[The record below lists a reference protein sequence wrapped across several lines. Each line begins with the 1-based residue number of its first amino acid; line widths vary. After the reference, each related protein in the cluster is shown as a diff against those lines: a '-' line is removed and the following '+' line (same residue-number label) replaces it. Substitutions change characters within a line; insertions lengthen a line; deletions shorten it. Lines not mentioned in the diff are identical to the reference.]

1 MCRKKQLEGHTVKHN
16 NAVVIGIILGFN
28 WLSSSI
34 FQNAHYKYMQSYFNK
49 KKLNYQENMLK
60 YSHCI
65 DQINKNTI
73 VKFRPADQR
82 CLEKCE
88 GPSKSV
94 NTNITFKEIKVL

>member
-49 KKLNYQENMLK
+49 KN
-60 YSHCI
+60 
-65 DQINKNTI
+65 
-73 VKFRPADQR
+73 
-82 CLEKCE
+82 
-88 GPSKSV
+88 
-94 NTNITFKEIKVL
+94 